1 MARVNLPHTEITRA
15 GVAAGAEVTGD
26 ATNHHETANDGRVF
40 LLVRNSNGASTART
54 VTILVPGTVDGQDVG
69 DRAISIAAAASRY
82 IGPFPK
88 AVYGSTVQVNVDNAE
103 LKLTAYHI

>member
-26 ATNHHETANDGRVF
+26 STNHHSTANDGRVF
-40 LLVRNSNGASTART
+40 LLVRNGNGAATART
-54 VTILVPGTVDGQDVG
+54 VTLIVPGTIDGQSVAS
-69 DRAISIAAAASRY
+69 RTVSIAAGASRY

-88 AVYGSTVQVNVDNAE
+88 ATYGGTVNVNVEHSD

>member
-1 MARVNLPHTEITRA
+1 MARVNLPLTEITRA

-26 ATNHHETANDGRVF
+26 ATNHHSFSNDGRVF

-54 VTILVPGTVDGQDVG
+54 VTITVPGTVDGQSVTA
-69 DRAISIAAAASRY
+69 RTVTIAAAASRY

-88 AVYGSTVQVNVDNAE
+88 AVYGGTVLVNVDHAE